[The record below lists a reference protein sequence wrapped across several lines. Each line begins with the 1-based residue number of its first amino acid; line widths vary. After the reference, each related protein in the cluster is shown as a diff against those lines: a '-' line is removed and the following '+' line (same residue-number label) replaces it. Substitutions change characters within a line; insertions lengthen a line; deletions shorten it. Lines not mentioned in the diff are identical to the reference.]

1 MDAERSRPLSTAALV
16 DLDDQPGCEEDTRP
30 WGHINEN
37 AFAFFSTGE
46 IAVERIDHAYR
57 LRSSAPIFQGMPVL
71 DEEHAAGRTFAR
83 TLAERIDV
91 RRRRRLGAERVARPL
106 RFADA
111 YRPGGVPIAYLPRLL
126 RSVGTAWTGQAA
138 GGGKV
143 ALSTTVVQTKDGD
156 VHSTVINGESR
167 DFLQPTRFPYTAVC
181 KIEKWSLDGTGKWIN
196 SGSYGTGFLIG
207 SRVLLTSGHMFEN
220 DNLGSGMFAIKVIPA
235 CWANQS
241 VFGPGMITWVTR
253 RRRWHSDSGNDMQVC
268 QLADRVGDRLGFF
281 GARVYDS
288 DWEDA
293 SSWTMAGFPYD
304 RSKYGMSVQHGI
316 SVRDDD
322 DGDDIEL
329 DGATYDTT
337 QVESDADEAS
347 GASGSPLFAW
357 FGPGNPCAIGIHSG
371 YQTDWTVSGDETWSC
386 AAGGD
391 GLVEI
396 VLWARRTW
404 D

>member
-1 MDAERSRPLSTAALV
+1 
-16 DLDDQPGCEEDTRP
+16 
-30 WGHINEN
+30 
-37 AFAFFSTGE
+37 
-46 IAVERIDHAYR
+46 
-57 LRSSAPIFQGMPVL
+57 MPVL
-71 DEEHAAGRTFAR
+71 DEEYAAGRTIRR
-83 TLAERIDV
+83 TVAERVDV
-91 RRRRRLGAERVARPL
+91 RHSRRLGGERVSRS
-106 RFADA
+106 RSFADA
-111 YRPGGVPIAYLPRLL
+111 YRPSGVPIAYLPRLL
-126 RSVGTAWTGQAA
+126 RSVGGTRIGQAA

-143 ALSTTVVQTKDGD
+143 RLSTTVVLTNDGD
-156 VHSTVINGESR
+156 VHSTVIDGESR
-167 DFLQPTRFPYTAVC
+167 EFLQPTRFPYTAVC
-181 KIEKWSLDGTGKWIN
+181 KIEKWSLDATGTWVS

-207 SRVLLTSGHMFEN
+207 RRILLTSGHAFE
-220 DNLGSGMFAIKVIPA
+220 DDRLSSGMFAIKVIPA

-253 RRRWHSDSGNDMQVC
+253 RRWWHSDSGNDMQVC
-268 QLADRVGDRLGFF
+268 QLADPVGDRLGFF

-288 DWEDA
+288 DWEDM
-293 SSWTMAGFPYD
+293 SVWTMAGFPYD
-304 RSKYGMSVQHGI
+304 RSKFGMSVQHGI

-329 DGATYDTT
+329 DGSTYDTT

-357 FGPGNPCAIGIHSG
+357 FGADNPCAIGIHSG

-396 VLWARRTW
+396 VRWAREHW
-404 D
+404 E